1 MKDSLR
7 LTRRSFLVGLGA
19 SAAALI
25 TSCAPAPQ
33 ATPAPAPTQAPAE
46 KPAEAKATA
55 VPPTVAAAAAAGGP
69 KKEVARKDTV
79 VHVGG
84 DTEVLEPTNFNPYSI
99 GGLGRIRGSLNKT
112 FIEFLY
118 YYNHNDGSEIPWL
131 AESYKTSD
139 DAMSVAVTLRK
150 GVAWSD
156 GKPFTSGDV
165 KFTLEKL
172 RDTPELA
179 FNADMKE
186 WVKDVTVQDDQYFRI
201 NLNKPNPRFF
211 YYYFVENS
219 EIQIAI
225 LPKHIWESED
235 WTKFL
240 NYDPAKGWPVGTGP
254 FKLVEAGPQGQFF
267 DRDDNWW
274 GAKIGFSKPSKI
286 TRQAFIPTG
295 NATATFAR
303 MINNEV
309 DVDVTP
315 QPGEF
320 VAGKA
325 KNPELGSWNAQG
337 PAWGAPDACMF
348 TLGLNTR
355 WGPCADVH
363 VRRAIQAAI
372 NRQQVVDLAYEGS
385 TVPLV
390 LPFST
395 YGGLEPYRKLC
406 DDLVEKY
413 KPGNPDPGLVVS
425 EMEAAGYQKDKDGF
439 WAKDGKRMV
448 PEFYCACWLGPLAPV
463 LEKQLRDA
471 GFDVT
476 VKLTT
481 TTCDPFFEAVQQGRA
496 DIWIIV
502 HCGSSR
508 EPWGTLQH
516 YHSKWSSP
524 EQGKPTNY
532 IWANSQYNNPEYDAL
547 IDQLDKISPSPTD
560 KKYTDLVHQCIDTY
574 LRDVVEI
581 TLSEERWVRTY
592 NYHFWKGWPNASE
605 PYVAPY
611 ALWASIMLAILKVE
625 PTGATS

>member
-1 MKDSLR
+1 MPLFHKLLLVVILSVVAVAGYDLYQSEAGLDTDGPRLRFDPQTRQFTFRRPEVSVRIIYASLMSPGEPAMRVEDKWINMFEEEYSDR
-7 LTRRSFLVGLGA
+7 LAASGAAVPEAQRAAFVRKMLADLAGDVPEARRRVQGIG
-19 SAAALI
+19 AAAEAERARLLD
-25 TSCAPAPQ
+25 ALEDWLADRKVYM
-33 ATPAPAPTQAPAE
+33 TPRHPTTPLKARVAAFE
-46 KPAEAKATA
+46 DLVAGLEALEADPAEA
-55 VPPTVAAAAAAGGP
+55 
-69 KKEVARKDTV
+69 ARKVRVLPRRVSVERRWQGRWVLSANRPRFLTGREVPDIMVSDKMELLALVQDGYAVAMDEPLPGGAVSPLDGPDT
-79 VHVGG
+79 
-84 DTEVLEPTNFNPYSI
+84 
-99 GGLGRIRGSLNKT
+99 
-112 FIEFLY
+112 
-118 YYNHNDGSEIPWL
+118 W
-131 AESYKTSD
+131 
-139 DAMSVAVTLRK
+139 
-150 GVAWSD
+150 
-156 GKPFTSGDV
+156 GKPGRS
-165 KFTLEKL
+165 
-172 RDTPELA
+172 
-179 FNADMKE
+179 
-186 WVKDVTVQDDQYFRI
+186 W
-201 NLNKPNPRFF
+201 
-211 YYYFVENS
+211 
-219 EIQIAI
+219 
-225 LPKHIWESED
+225 
-235 WTKFL
+235 
-240 NYDPAKGWPVGTGP
+240 
-254 FKLVEAGPQGQFF
+254 
-267 DRDDNWW
+267 
-274 GAKIGFSKPSKI
+274 
-286 TRQAFIPTG
+286 RQAFIPTG

-363 VRRAIQAAI
+363 VRRAVQAAI
-372 NRQQVVDLAYEGS
+372 NRQKVVDLAYEGS

-413 KPGNPDPGLVVS
+413 KPGNPDPGLVLS

-547 IDQLDKISPSPTD
+547 IDQLDRISPSPTD
-560 KKYTDLVHQCIDTY
+560 KKYTDLVHQCIEVY
-574 LRDVVEI
+574 LRDVIEI